1 MGPVGPF
8 GLGKAKGSNCEASR
22 HLRVTYCIDL
32 AYRNSDAKLSVDGTG
47 CLRCTREEKVGRD
60 AMRGQKIR

>member
-8 GLGKAKGSNCEASR
+8 GLGKVKGSNCEASR

-32 AYRNSDAKLSVDGTG
+32 AYRNSDAKL
-47 CLRCTREEKVGRD
+47 GRD
-60 AMRGQKIR
+60 V